1 MRIEKSQIPDVKRRR
16 KDSAEVPPKAH
27 MEKSHTAPR
36 NVAFRRLLHETISA
50 NATLRDYFLECRT
63 QDIRRNWVPIVGS
76 CQHSKNCL
84 CGHVTGDPAEV
95 GSAQSQMCEKVIVEN
110 RTKVFRAAP
119 CSNAEL
125 ATRCEC
131 VTGGDRACLYGHMQ
145 PFKLLLVIAAARA
158 ANVTTIIEEGRE
170 GGVSALVY
178 SMHGFDVVSIEYL
191 PLEHVKRGLREFAPA
206 VRQLDGDGSIL
217 VPQLIGQMSQH
228 DAARTLVVFD
238 GEKRQAAY
246 KTYRTVQARIA
257 AAVFDDT
264 HVHSRHEGDFTKVV
278 AASGEP
284 FVDTAW
290 STLWHIKGAGLN
302 AREREHMM
310 LQQLDAWARTANE
323 SSLWAYESR
332 TMRAAVGAEFIIV
345 QSPAWDA
352 ARH

>member
-1 MRIEKSQIPDVKRRR
+1 
-16 KDSAEVPPKAH
+16 
-27 MEKSHTAPR
+27 
-36 NVAFRRLLHETISA
+36 
-50 NATLRDYFLECRT
+50 
-63 QDIRRNWVPIVGS
+63 
-76 CQHSKNCL
+76 
-84 CGHVTGDPAEV
+84 
-95 GSAQSQMCEKVIVEN
+95 
-110 RTKVFRAAP
+110 
-119 CSNAEL
+119 
-125 ATRCEC
+125 
-131 VTGGDRACLYGHMQ
+131 MQ

-352 ARH
+352 ARHRPDFEDY

>member
-1 MRIEKSQIPDVKRRR
+1 MS
-16 KDSAEVPPKAH
+16 ST
-27 MEKSHTAPR
+27 HTAPR

-50 NATLRDYFLECRT
+50 NATLRDYFLQCRT
-63 QDIRRNWVPIVGS
+63 KDIRSNWVPIVGS

-84 CGHVTGDPAEV
+84 CGHVTGDPAQV
-95 GSAQSQMCEKVIVEN
+95 GSAQSRMCERVIVTN
-110 RTKVFRAAP
+110 RIRQFRAVP
-119 CSNAEL
+119 CSKAEL

-191 PLEHVKRGLREFAPA
+191 PLEHVKRGLRELAPA
-206 VRQLDGDGSIL
+206 VRQLDGDGGIL

-246 KTYRTVQARIA
+246 RTYTAVQARIA

-264 HVHSRHEGDFTKVV
+264 HVHWGPEGDFSKVV

-290 STLWHIKGAGLN
+290 SQLWHIQGTGPDARASEQMMLRQLN
-302 AREREHMM
+302 AWAK
-310 LQQLDAWARTANE
+310 DAWANE
-323 SSLWAYESR
+323 SSLWNHESR
-332 TMRAAVGAEFIIV
+332 FMREAVAAEFIIV
-345 QSPAWDA
+345 QSPAWGA
-352 ARH
+352 ARR